1 MENTTIYKGAIMFG
15 GGFLLFWLLKPKNNS
30 NNLSGNTEEKL
41 ASFDSSSAPIT
52 EKQKKDAE
60 VVMSAFQSA
69 MIAGEP
75 AMVLSELNRECM
87 KDYGLKCQQKKDGSL
102 CVYDTA
108 SREVLSA

>member
-1 MENTTIYKGAIMFG
+1 MENTTIYKAAIMFG
-15 GGFLLFWLLKPKNNS
+15 GGFLLFWLLKPKNNGS
-30 NNLSGNTEEKL
+30 SLSGSTGEKL
-41 ASFDSSSAPIT
+41 ASFDSSDAPIT
-52 EKQKKDAE
+52 AKQRKDAE

-75 AMVLSELNRECM
+75 PMVLSELNRECM

-102 CVYDTA
+102 CVYDTY

>member
-1 MENTTIYKGAIMFG
+1 MENTTIYKAAIMFG
-15 GGFLLFWLLKPKNNS
+15 GGFLLFWMLKPKNNDS
-30 NNLSGNTEEKL
+30 KLSGYTEEKL

-52 EKQKKDAE
+52 AKQKKDAE

-75 AMVLSELNRECM
+75 PMVLSELNRECM

>member
-1 MENTTIYKGAIMFG
+1 MENTTVYKAAIMFG
-15 GGFLLFWLLKPKNNS
+15 GGFLLFWLLKPKS
-30 NNLSGNTEEKL
+30 NPNMQSGTTEDKL

-52 EKQKKDAE
+52 AKQKKDAE